1 METDGT
7 LEHETTLERAL
18 DIAKANHKQAQ
29 RLLDEAKA
37 AYAAGEIGEDRV
49 RQLQGL
55 LDIAAEDLRRVMK
68 EQ

>member
-1 METDGT
+1 METNGT
-7 LEHETTLERAL
+7 LGHETTLEHAL

-37 AYAAGEIGEDRV
+37 ARAAGDIGEDRV

-55 LDIAAEDLRRVMK
+55 LDVAAEDLRRVMK

>member
-1 METDGT
+1 METNST
-7 LEHETTLERAL
+7 LGHETTLEHAL

-37 AYAAGEIGEDRV
+37 ARAAGDIGEDRV

-55 LDIAAEDLRRVMK
+55 LDVAA
-68 EQ
+68 